1 MSLTLILILF
11 IIDIDIDTVFLP
23 RMVTAEESNVEE
35 LIAPLQFFVEVSSY
49 AVIKGVMPIEHEIA
63 YRKFNE
69 TPVAGMSLS
78 ES

>member
-1 MSLTLILILF
+1 
-11 IIDIDIDTVFLP
+11 
-23 RMVTAEESNVEE
+23 MVTAEESNVEE